1 MVNRMSKL
9 VVYNSLS
16 RKKEVFKPL
25 HEGFVGV
32 YVCGPTVYGDAHLGH
47 AKSYIS
53 FDVIVRY
60 LRHLGY
66 RVRYVQN
73 ITDVG
78 HLVSDA
84 DEGEDKIDKQ
94 ARLEKLEPMEV
105 AERYTRSYFEDM
117 DLLNVLRPD
126 ISPRAS
132 GHIPEQI
139 ELVQLLIE
147 KGLAYERNGNVYF
160 SVEKYQAYGKLSG
173 RNVQE
178 LLEAVRIEAN
188 EEKKHPAD
196 FALWKRAEAGH
207 IMQWNSPWGKGYPGW
222 HAECSA
228 MSTKYLGQPFD
239 IHGGGLEN
247 MFPHHECEIA
257 QSEAA
262 HDMEFARY
270 WLHNNM
276 VTRDGQKMG
285 KSLGNSLTV
294 KEAVK
299 KYAALAIRFFI
310 LSSHYRSP
318 LDFSDAALDAG
329 QKGLEKMH
337 QNFLRLLKAK
347 PLGKGVDAAFEK
359 RIEPFRQKFAD
370 EMNDD
375 FNTPRAIATLFDFMR
390 EINTWLDEGKTVLED
405 TLQHTIGA
413 IEAHAGAV
421 LGLLPADYATL
432 TGKADANMEA
442 IMQLL
447 IDIRNRLRKEKN
459 FALADEVRNRL
470 LQLRIELKDTPDGA
484 EWRQK

>member
-1 MVNRMSKL
+1 MSQL
-9 VVYNSLS
+9 QIYNTMT
-16 RKKEVFKPL
+16 RKKEIFEPI
-25 HEGFVGV
+25 HPGFVGI
-32 YVCGPTVYGDAHLGH
+32 YVCGPTVYGHAHLGH

-60 LRHLGY
+60 LRYLGY

-84 DEGEDKIDKQ
+84 DEGEDKINKQ
-94 ARLEKLEPMEV
+94 ARLEQLEPMEV
-105 AERYTRSYFEDM
+105 VERYTRSYFEDM
-117 DLLNVLRPD
+117 DLLSVLRPD

-139 ELVQLLIE
+139 ELVQTLLQ
-147 KGLAYERNGNVYF
+147 KGIAYERNGNVYF
-160 SVEKYQAYGKLSG
+160 SVDNFKQYGKLSG

-178 LLEAVRIEAN
+178 LMEAVRIEAN

-196 FALWKRAEAGH
+196 FALWKRAETGH

-222 HAECSA
+222 HAECSV

-262 HDMEFARY
+262 QDKPFARY

-285 KSLGNSLTV
+285 KSLGNSLTI
-294 KEAVK
+294 KDAVK
-299 KYAALAIRFFI
+299 KYSPLAIRFFVM
-310 LSSHYRSP
+310 SSHYRSP
-318 LDFSDAALDAG
+318 LDFSDAALEAG
-329 QKGLEKMH
+329 QKGLEKIH
-337 QNFLRLLKAK
+337 QNFLRLLKFEPVKADA
-347 PLGKGVDAAFEK
+347 DAAFEK
-359 RIEPFRQKFAD
+359 KIEEYRQRFTD

-375 FNTPRAIATLFDFMR
+375 FNTPRAIAALFDFMR
-390 EINTWLDEGKTVLED
+390 EVNIWLDG
-405 TLQHTIGA
+405 GA
-413 IEAHAGAV
+413 NVADETRKNSIKVIEETAGNV
-421 LGLLPADYATL
+421 LGLLPVNYAEL
-432 TGKADANMEA
+432 GGRSDSSMES
-442 IMQLL
+442 IMSL
-447 IDIRNRLRKEKN
+447 IIDLRKRLRQEKN
-459 FALADEVRNRL
+459 FALADEIRHRL
-470 LQLRIELKDTPDGA
+470 AELKIELKDTPQGTTWASKD
-484 EWRQK
+484 R